1 MALVDQAYHS
11 MPAEK
16 ASKIDSTAI
25 YHQVSSA
32 HSSLPDPADSRPPT
46 SWQGFFGHLY
56 GYGAT
61 YYSYI
66 FDRAIAN
73 KIWEDVFQGGQAAVD
88 RAAGERYK
96 NEVLRWGGGRNG
108 WDCVA
113 GVLGSKNAANANGR
127 LAEGGDEAM
136 REVGRW
142 GLGRDGVS
150 G

>member
-1 MALVDQAYHS
+1 V
-11 MPAEK
+11 
-16 ASKIDSTAI
+16 T
-25 YHQVSSA
+25 
-32 HSSLPDPADSRPPT
+32 PPT

-73 KIWEDVFQGGQAAVD
+73 KLWVDVFGAGRHAVD

-96 NEVLRWGGGRNG
+96 NEVLRWGGGRSG
-108 WDCVA
+108 WECVA
-113 GVLGSKNAANANGR
+113 GALGSANESNADGR
-127 LAEGGDEAM
+127 LVEGGDEAM